1 MCGGGG
7 GGVDN
12 TAQIE
17 ESTQTVVDK
26 IDDTAAAAGTQM
38 QGLGSQI
45 GTASET
51 GTTTAAGGTMTTP
64 VSTVVNEDGTTSTVG
79 GEEVAYG
86 GGEVAVTDSVK
97 GDTEALLGGQSDL
110 SAQIDTGFSN
120 IKPTTVVTQQIDT
133 SDLAKTGEY
142 TGDFA
147 DVGTK
152 LDGLGS
158 GQGELKQGQTNILAG
173 QDALSTGIDDVSGQ
187 VTNLSSDTQKGFT
200 DATADRQRIADN
212 VSAYLK
218 DQFGLTTDQI
228 TKLSQDVLSGQTS
241 LKEIVENIQGKQTS
255 QFADIMGGQEKI
267 SGEVGGMQTGL
278 DEFRDKY
285 NKDATAATQ
294 ERTRLSD
301 QVVGGFEDATAERLA
316 QANVAARD
324 TAKIIDATQGQV
336 NGSGSRRNEFT
347 GQVDLSGA
355 LSGREDTSSQP
366 FASTAATLAD
376 GGQPNSA
383 MLNQFLS
390 RIYMMK
396 NSLTDSNAN
405 LDPQTRATYTL
416 MANAFD
422 EGGRLIP
429 TSYDANNNR
438 QSRAIDKLGNLN
450 VGTFN
455 AAGQRTTQ
463 QVVNIDQALQSLN
476 TTPGGLM
483 GASTTGSPFA

>member
-1 MCGGGG
+1 MCSGGG

-17 ESTQTVVDK
+17 EGTETITQK

-86 GGEVAVTDSVK
+86 GGEVAVTETVK

-120 IKPTTVVTQQIDT
+120 IKPATVVTQQIDT

-152 LDGLGS
+152 LDGLGT

-336 NGSGSRRNEFT
+336 GGSGRPLGEVKFGVPDGMFDRVT
-347 GQVDLSGA
+347 GG
-355 LSGREDTSSQP
+355 TSSQP

-376 GGQPNSA
+376 GGQPNSS
-383 MLNQFLS
+383 MMQQFLS
-390 RIYMMK
+390 RINMMK
-396 NSLTDSNAN
+396 NSLTDANAN

-422 EGGRLIP
+422 QGGKLIP

>member
-86 GGEVAVTDSVK
+86 GGEVAVTETVK

-285 NKDATAATQ
+285 DKDATAATQ

-336 NGSGSRRNEFT
+336 NGSGSLRNEFT

-455 AAGQRTTQ
+455 AAGQ
-463 QVVNIDQALQSLN
+463 
-476 TTPGGLM
+476 
-483 GASTTGSPFA
+483 

>member
-26 IDDTAAAAGTQM
+26 IDDTAASAGTQM
-38 QGLGSQI
+38 AGLGSQI

-86 GGEVAVTDSVK
+86 GGEVPVTETVK

-336 NGSGSRRNEFT
+336 NGSGSLRNEFT

>member
-86 GGEVAVTDSVK
+86 GGEVPVTETVK